1 MVTPSY
7 LRDSRSDEASLNSET
22 LAFLLANP
30 AAALATLSQTSPAAQ
45 LPRNLS
51 HALHFDAATPSAG
64 PSQQAVRHA
73 SRASAESFS
82 HVATRTWVPQHTAIN
97 GGASG
102 ARSGVRMASSTS
114 NSIVAAASALN
125 HNSWRPVDAAVDQRA
140 VDWAGCDV
148 PALSHLLLLEQMRQT
163 RQMEQAEQL
172 RKAAADAARLGEAT
186 GGSSEHADYS
196 GGGVGGSAGGGS
208 NAERTWEMSGSGSGA
223 GASAD
228 AALLSQLR
236 SAHDSLPRPS
246 FQSPTAPHDRTAASG
261 DDACWEAS
269 ETPGRGFRE
278 PRRLR
283 APGGGS
289 CGLQLAVAEQ
299 LDQLQRE
306 ERLDECERRDAR
318 DCDLGTR
325 GGATGE
331 QRETGRYDQFER
343 AARTDDTCPPHAR
356 PSPLLSLAPDFREF
370 RAGGRG
376 GGVFGDDRSA
386 GAPAADHG
394 RREEGASDL
403 SDRDSNRSA
412 YRIDGSLFGKYTQA
426 PIASQH
432 LVDGIGISNSGDAS
446 GSRGEQNVWSPSI
459 SRSRSGNERGFGGK
473 GGMSMSG
480 GTMAPPPRPA
490 SAAIGN
496 PNATAAAAAPGG
508 AAGIGGAALGSDDV
522 AHAGD
527 STHRDPLGTAAAGQ
541 APRGSRSKSVGQM
554 QAARILQALE
564 HGARERVKRRRTQ
577 QKHLEHLQVQQ
588 QQEEGQGQEQQQGGL
603 HGFALLTSPLS
614 VSSTPPL
621 APTAAPLHTTAHA
634 APHAAQIPL
643 VPIGWGHAP
652 PAPVAEAWGGAQG
665 RSEGEA
671 ERRRREQ
678 ERVAFDWSEK
688 GPRSH
693 SEAEKRRRERINQQL
708 GVLRALLPGASM
720 GKADKASV
728 LAEAVAQLRA
738 LRAGL
743 GESCGEEG
751 EGEDER
757 EKGQQGSGKQEGA
770 EEEAG
775 EGQRA
780 EVVGEEG
787 AERAERAAGA
797 AAGFVASS
805 LLACGKVPEAT
816 PREDDAVEVHLV
828 WAHVEEGERG
838 DEVGEEVREDT
849 EEQGEVDRKGGEG
862 LAGRK
867 RRRGSE
873 GERAV
878 CVCIWSEDGDG
889 LLPAIQTA
897 LKPCWSLLPFL
908 LI

>member
-196 GGGVGGSAGGGS
+196 GGGVG
-208 NAERTWEMSGSGSGA
+208 
-223 GASAD
+223 
-228 AALLSQLR
+228 
-236 SAHDSLPRPS
+236 
-246 FQSPTAPHDRTAASG
+246 
-261 DDACWEAS
+261 
-269 ETPGRGFRE
+269 
-278 PRRLR
+278 
-283 APGGGS
+283 
-289 CGLQLAVAEQ
+289 LAVAEQ

-403 SDRDSNRSA
+403 SDRD
-412 YRIDGSLFGKYTQA
+412 T
-426 PIASQH
+426 
-432 LVDGIGISNSGDAS
+432 
-446 GSRGEQNVWSPSI
+446 
-459 SRSRSGNERGFGGK
+459 
-473 GGMSMSG
+473 
-480 GTMAPPPRPA
+480 
-490 SAAIGN
+490 
-496 PNATAAAAAPGG
+496 PGG

-541 APRGSRSKSVGQM
+541 APRGSRSKSV
-554 QAARILQALE
+554 
-564 HGARERVKRRRTQ
+564 
-577 QKHLEHLQVQQ
+577 
-588 QQEEGQGQEQQQGGL
+588 
-603 HGFALLTSPLS
+603 
-614 VSSTPPL
+614 
-621 APTAAPLHTTAHA
+621 
-634 APHAAQIPL
+634 AQIPL

-878 CVCIWSEDGDG
+878 CVCI
-889 LLPAIQTA
+889 
-897 LKPCWSLLPFL
+897 
-908 LI
+908 

>member
-30 AAALATLSQTSPAAQ
+30 AAALATLSQT
-45 LPRNLS
+45 
-51 HALHFDAATPSAG
+51 
-64 PSQQAVRHA
+64 
-73 SRASAESFS
+73 
-82 HVATRTWVPQHTAIN
+82 
-97 GGASG
+97 
-102 ARSGVRMASSTS
+102 
-114 NSIVAAASALN
+114 
-125 HNSWRPVDAAVDQRA
+125 
-140 VDWAGCDV
+140 
-148 PALSHLLLLEQMRQT
+148 
-163 RQMEQAEQL
+163 
-172 RKAAADAARLGEAT
+172 
-186 GGSSEHADYS
+186 
-196 GGGVGGSAGGGS
+196 
-208 NAERTWEMSGSGSGA
+208 
-223 GASAD
+223 
-228 AALLSQLR
+228 
-236 SAHDSLPRPS
+236 
-246 FQSPTAPHDRTAASG
+246 TAASG

-897 LKPCWSLLPFL
+897 LKVGLTPYMISFRDCAWSRLPQSPCASHATSACSPVGPSSHFFSSSLVPTTHSDCQFPLPSFPCRAHSPSLCASPASSLPPVVRVSLTCCFCTPALLRLLLPADTGPAASLASAPVAPDFEPGL
-908 LI
+908 AARPPGAAPAAAIGAPIGAPGSSAAAATEQEQQQEGVHKCGEDVSWTRAASGEGGVAQYVREVRAAVVDVMARWRRGEMVRGGVRGGSEGYRLGFQEK